1 MEDRDI
7 QTVGERQKEESLTY
21 SSPSVFSFP
30 VFFLLG
36 QALGRFSAFVMPSN
50 LWVLRIYINKT
61 MEKYLLD
68 SLAWLMGR

>member
-50 LWVLRIYINKT
+50 L
-61 MEKYLLD
+61 
-68 SLAWLMGR
+68 